1 MRLLDEHV
9 PRYDLFARE
18 HRVLAVPPERVW
30 PSLRPL
36 LEDPP
41 SVLEETGFPVRVRAG
56 VANFDEVLS
65 TACWVRLGRDERE
78 VVLGAAGRFWTPFMD
93 WQRLSADEFVTFS
106 RPRRATIAVAVSVRP
121 YTGGRTLLSFEA
133 RVRATDA
140 IAFRWADWYWHAIRP
155 SARLTIQDL
164 LRALERTAINDSS
177 GV

>member
-1 MRLLDEHV
+1 MSLLDEHV

-18 HRVLAVPPERVW
+18 HRVLPVPPERVW
-30 PSLRPL
+30 PALGPL

-41 SVLEETGFPVRVRAG
+41 RVLDEVWFPARSRAG

-65 TACWVRLGRDERE
+65 TASWVRLGRDERE

-93 WQRLSADEFVTFS
+93 WQRLSAAEFATFS

-121 YTGGRTLLSFEA
+121 YGEAGTLLSFEA

-164 LRALERTAINDSS
+164 LRALEHVAISNSS